1 MRIHELIPYDGLD
14 LVIHNEK
21 HGHTLVLTPQGAVF
35 NNEDTLDMTNMS
47 IAFGVLTTSDQ
58 WRIATTEEVNQMRTK
73 KNDFMMKLVWTIPE
87 ASTTPAFTVI
97 NGSKFYHD
105 DDIK

>member
-1 MRIHELIPYDGLD
+1 MRIHELVPYDGLD

-47 IAFGVLTTSDQ
+47 IAFGVLTGVRSMANCNNRRSKSDADQ
-58 WRIATTEEVNQMRTK
+58 EK
-73 KNDFMMKLVWTIPE
+73 
-87 ASTTPAFTVI
+87 
-97 NGSKFYHD
+97 
-105 DDIK
+105 